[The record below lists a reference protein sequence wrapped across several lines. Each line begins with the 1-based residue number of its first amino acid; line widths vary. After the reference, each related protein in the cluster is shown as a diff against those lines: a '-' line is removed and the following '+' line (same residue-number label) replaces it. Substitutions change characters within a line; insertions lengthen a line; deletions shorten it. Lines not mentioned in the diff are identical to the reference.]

1 MENTKSITN
10 WNIYQPYFEID
21 MFYDSTLSNKAKSK
35 RKEEISLILAA
46 RFGFVSA
53 LVLTVVFKIQRH
65 KTTEFLKK
73 LCDKGWLIKV
83 NTSRAADGVVYIPT
97 HTGVQY
103 AQDLIRHDIPFRSK
117 SNPIE
122 QVNQNAIMHD
132 SILQFVLMSGIQN
145 HTSNGVHAPLWNGF
159 LTEKEF
165 MRVFPSN
172 SIKNV
177 DSLVLNS
184 DGTVAAIEV
193 ENSYKNKTKTEST
206 LLKLKASL
214 LSTAPLFDKVFFV
227 SSSDKIVK
235 DTQRFQN
242 QLLDELPNRYNK
254 HTKSP
259 LMTEVEA
266 EALRQRLI
274 FRTKFTASIQG
285 LFYS

>member
-1 MENTKSITN
+1 MENTESITN

-21 MFYDSTLSNKAKSK
+21 MFYYSTLSNKEKSK
-35 RKEEISLILAA
+35 RKEEIAVILAA

-73 LCDKGWLIKV
+73 LCDKKLLIKV
-83 NTSRAADGVVYIPT
+83 KTSRAVDGVIYVPT
-97 HTGVQY
+97 HTGIQY
-103 AQDLIRHDIPFRSK
+103 AIDIIRHDIPFRSK

-122 QVNQNAIMHD
+122 QVNQNSIMHD

-145 HTSNGVHAPLWNGF
+145 HTSSGVHAPTWNGF

-177 DSLVLNS
+177 DGIVLNS
-184 DGTVAAIEV
+184 DGTVAAIEI
-193 ENSYKNKTKTEST
+193 ENSFKNKAKTEST

-214 LSTAPLFDKVFFV
+214 LGTPPLFDKVFFV
-227 SSSDKIVK
+227 SSSDKIIK

-259 LMTEVEA
+259 MMTTEEA
-266 EALRQRLI
+266 EELRQGLI
-274 FRTKFTASIQG
+274 FRTKFTESIQST
-285 LFYS
+285 FYK